1 MLTQRKPTRWLA
13 IAESLLA
20 NTIWASTFVLVKI
33 GLNDLGP
40 LTLGGL
46 RYFAGFLLL
55 IPLMVPQPSGYRSIS
70 RGLWIRLIV
79 LGLSAYTLGN
89 GALFTGLEYMSA
101 TTGSFEMSL
110 MPLLVLGVGIFWLK
124 EIPTA
129 VQVVGI
135 LIVIAGSALFFSP
148 GLSVGAP
155 LGLVIVGVGLVGI
168 TLSGILGR
176 EVARERQVDTLL
188 LTAIPLA
195 FGGGLLLVLGLLAE
209 GAPRFTG
216 TALIV
221 VIWLAVVNT
230 ALAYL
235 LYNHSLQT
243 LTAFEVNIM
252 MNLTPLATAGL
263 AWLLLGE
270 RLEEV
275 QIVGMV
281 VVIAGV
287 GLVQW
292 RRRGR

>member
-70 RGLWIRLIV
+70 RGLWNRLIV

-129 VQVVGI
+129 IQVVGI
-135 LIVIAGSALFFSP
+135 LIVIVGSALFFSP

-209 GAPRFTG
+209 GSPRFTG

-292 RRRGR
+292 RRRGG

>member
-1 MLTQRKPTRWLA
+1 MLTHRKPTRWLA

-55 IPLMVPQPSGYRSIS
+55 LPLMVPQPSGYRRIS

-129 VQVVGI
+129 IQVVGI

-209 GAPRFTG
+209 GSPRITG

-235 LYNHSLQT
+235 LYNHSLQI

-270 RLEEV
+270 RLEKV

-292 RRRGR
+292 RRRGG

>member
-1 MLTQRKPTRWLA
+1 MFTHRNPTRWLA

-55 IPLMVPQPSGYRSIS
+55 LPLMVPQPSGYRRIS
-70 RGLWIRLIV
+70 RSLWIRLII

-89 GALFTGLEYMSA
+89 GALFTGLKYMSA

-110 MPLLVLGVGIFWLK
+110 MPLLVLGVGIFWLR

-129 VQVVGI
+129 IQVVGI

-148 GLSVGAP
+148 GLSLGAP

-176 EVARERQVDTLL
+176 EVARERQLDTLL

-209 GAPRFTG
+209 GSPRFTG

-292 RRRGR
+292 RRRGG

>member
-1 MLTQRKPTRWLA
+1 
-13 IAESLLA
+13 
-20 NTIWASTFVLVKI
+20 
-33 GLNDLGP
+33 
-40 LTLGGL
+40 
-46 RYFAGFLLL
+46 
-55 IPLMVPQPSGYRSIS
+55 
-70 RGLWIRLIV
+70 
-79 LGLSAYTLGN
+79 
-89 GALFTGLEYMSA
+89 
-101 TTGSFEMSL
+101 
-110 MPLLVLGVGIFWLK
+110 
-124 EIPTA
+124 
-129 VQVVGI
+129 
-135 LIVIAGSALFFSP
+135 
-148 GLSVGAP
+148 
-155 LGLVIVGVGLVGI
+155 LVGI

-176 EVARERQVDTLL
+176 EVARERQLDTLL

-195 FGGGLLLVLGLLAE
+195 FGGGLLLVLGLLVE
-209 GAPRFTG
+209 GSPRFTG

-263 AWLLLGE
+263 AGLLLGE

-292 RRRGR
+292 HRRGG